1 MSVSL
6 EKLSVGVVGGGIAGA
21 AAALMLGRLGAQV
34 TLYEQVAEPHAVG
47 AGILLQPMG
56 LAVLRALDVSM
67 EAELQGSNIIQLLGH
82 NPRGQVVLDS
92 RYEDWRADS
101 YGVGIHRGALYDALW
116 RRLRMLSNVTVR
128 TGMDVVQVKHSG
140 AQALLSAAD
149 GESAAHDLLIDA
161 EGVHSKLRAQ
171 LDIAHMAKPYPWGAF
186 WAILPMTADWPRDV
200 LLQRYLAAR
209 QMAGVLPMGTFGGQ
223 EMASLFWSVPAERL
237 SNKPTLSAFKD
248 EVLQLWPEL
257 ADFLDGLTS
266 DGQIASARYADVV
279 MPHWH
284 DQRVVLIGDAAHA
297 MSPQLGQGATM
308 GLLDA
313 YVLTQVL
320 RQAADVPEAL
330 AQYSA
335 ARKHHLRYYQ
345 WASRWLTPLFQ
356 SDRTVAPWLRD
367 RFMNTGNIV
376 PAVRRVGARTL
387 VGAKQGWFRR
397 DFDVDGIVP
406 F

>member
-34 TLYEQVAEPHAVG
+34 TLYEQVIEPRAVG

-56 LAVLRALDVSM
+56 LAVLRALDASM
-67 EAELQGSNIIQLLGH
+67 EAEMQGAQIIQLLGH

-101 YGVGIHRGALYDALW
+101 YGLGLHRGALYDALW
-116 RRLRMLSNVTVR
+116 RRLRLLPNVTVR
-128 TGMDVVQVKHSG
+128 TGMDVVQLKQNG
-140 AQALLSAAD
+140 AQVLLSAVND
-149 GESAAHDLLIDA
+149 ESAAHDLLIDA

-171 LDIAHMAKPYPWGAF
+171 LDIAYTAKPYPWGAF
-186 WAILPMTADWPRDV
+186 WAILPMTAGWSRDV

-209 QMAGVLPMGTFGGQ
+209 QMAGVLPMGNFGGQ
-223 EMASLFWSVPAERL
+223 EMASLFWSVPAARL
-237 SNKPTLSAFKD
+237 ADKPSLDEFKN

-257 ADFLDGLTS
+257 AEFLAGLT
-266 DGQIASARYADVV
+266 DGGQIAAARYSDVV
-279 MPHWH
+279 MQHWH
-284 DQRVVLIGDAAHA
+284 DRRVVLIGDAAHA

-313 YVLTQVL
+313 YVLTQML
-320 RQAADVPEAL
+320 RQANDVPEAL
-330 AQYSA
+330 SQYSA

-356 SDRTVAPWLRD
+356 SNRTVAPWLRD
-367 RFMNTGNIV
+367 RFMNSGNIV